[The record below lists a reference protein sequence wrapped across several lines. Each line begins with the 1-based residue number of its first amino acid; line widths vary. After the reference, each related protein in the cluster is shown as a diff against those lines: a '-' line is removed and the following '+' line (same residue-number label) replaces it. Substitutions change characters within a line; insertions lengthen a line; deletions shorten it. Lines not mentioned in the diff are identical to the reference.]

1 MKLQAICCSN
11 MDLNSSRFPGI
22 CMRILVHDYAGHPF
36 QVQLSRELATRGH
49 EVLHAYCGSTSTPRG
64 SLIKRPGDSETF
76 SVQPLDLG
84 EMIPKTGYVRR
95 LRLEKQYGVLLVD
108 ACNDFR
114 PEVVISGNTPSI
126 PQRRLARHCRD
137 NRIRNVFWVQDIYGV
152 AAYKLLKKKLPLVG
166 HLVGKYFISL
176 DRESARLSDELV
188 VITED
193 FRPFFEQWGVPAS
206 RIHVVHNWAVLEE
219 LPQRPRENDWS
230 KEHGLKS
237 GPRLLYSGTLA
248 MKHNPRLLLD
258 LAALLDNVESG
269 EMIVV
274 SEGDSVEWL
283 RRSAQDA
290 GVKSIRFFPFQP
302 FDQMANVLGSADA
315 LVAVLEPEAGVF
327 SVPSKVLSYMC
338 AGRAL
343 LAAMP
348 LENLASRLIASIG
361 AGTVVAPD
369 DSAGLCNAAAKL
381 LQSPETLSAQ
391 GAAARRYAE
400 SHFDI
405 QQIADRFETI
415 LSGRRAG

>member
-1 MKLQAICCSN
+1 
-11 MDLNSSRFPGI
+11 
-22 CMRILVHDYAGHPF
+22 MRILVHDYAGHPF
-36 QVQLSRELATRGH
+36 QVQLSRELASRGH
-49 EVLHAYCGSTSTPRG
+49 DVLHAYCGSTSTPRG
-64 SLIKRPGDSETF
+64 SLLKRPGDSETF

-84 EMIPKTGYVRR
+84 EMIPKTGYLRR
-95 LRLEKQYGVLLVD
+95 FALEKRYGNLLID
-108 ACNDFR
+108 ACRNFR
-114 PEVVISGNTPSI
+114 PDVVISGNTPSI
-126 PQRRLARHCRD
+126 PQRRLSRYCRD
-137 NRIRNVFWVQDIYGV
+137 NVIRSVFWVQDVYGV
-152 AAYKLLKKKLPLVG
+152 AAYNLLKKKLPVVG
-166 HLVGKYFISL
+166 SLIGKYFMSL
-176 DRESARLSDELV
+176 DRQSAQWSDEVV

-193 FRPFFEQWGVPAS
+193 FRPFFEKWGVPPTN
-206 RIHVVHNWAVLEE
+206 IHVIHNWAVLEE
-219 LPQRPRENDWS
+219 LPQRPRDNDWS
-230 KEHGLKS
+230 REHGLAA

-258 LAALLDNVESG
+258 LAALLDQAGSGG

-283 RRSAQDA
+283 RRSAQEN

-302 FDQMANVLGSADA
+302 FEQMANVLGSADA

-348 LENLASRLIASIG
+348 VENLAARLVASIG

-381 LQSPETLSAQ
+381 LQSPETLLAQ
-391 GAAARRYAE
+391 GQAARQYAE

-405 QQIADRFETI
+405 DRIADRFEANLVDETRK
-415 LSGRRAG
+415 LD